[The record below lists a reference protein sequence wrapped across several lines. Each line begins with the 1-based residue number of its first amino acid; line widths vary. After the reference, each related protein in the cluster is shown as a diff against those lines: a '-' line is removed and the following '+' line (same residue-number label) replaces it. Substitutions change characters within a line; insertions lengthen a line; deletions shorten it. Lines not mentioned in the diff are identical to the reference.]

1 VIIID
6 PLKVSVITFP
16 VPEWLTSR
24 LSGFFGV
31 ASFAKS
37 SVVPVADFGTEE
49 ETGCGSLEAGGGV
62 FGIEQETSAKR
73 TARHKPETGGKRF
86 ENIGFH
92 CAGFFT
98 IMKPKSMSF
107 IKRVSIL
114 GIPIDALTRAE
125 AAGEIFRMIGSGSG
139 HHVMTPNP
147 EMLVEARRNPLFRA
161 VLQKSSLN
169 VPDGSGL
176 LWAARRQSSS
186 LPERVAGVDL
196 LKDICA
202 VGSVP
207 PVFLLGAAPGVAE
220 RAALRLRES
229 NPGLRVAG
237 TYSGTASPEDDD
249 QIVARINSSGAEI
262 LFVAYGAPKQDLW
275 IDRNLPK
282 MLAVRVAMG
291 VGGSF
296 DFLAGTKKRAPAWMR
311 RMALEWL
318 YRLIREPSRLKRI
331 FTAVVVFP
339 LLILREGSRDA

>member
-1 VIIID
+1 MIIID

-31 ASFAKS
+31 ASFVKS
-37 SVVPVADFGTEE
+37 SVVPVADFGTDD
-49 ETGCGSLEAGGGV
+49 ETGCGWFAAGSGV
-62 FGIEQETSAKR
+62 FGIEQETSTKR
-73 TARHKPETGGKRF
+73 PTRHKPETCGKRF

-92 CAGFFT
+92 CAGFFM
-98 IMKPKSMSF
+98 IMEPKSMSF
-107 IKRVSIL
+107 PRRVSIL
-114 GIPIDALTRAE
+114 GVPIDALSRAE
-125 AAGEIFRMIGSGSG
+125 AIGEIFRLIGSGSG

-161 VLQKSSLN
+161 VLQRSSLN

-176 LWAARRQSSS
+176 LWAARRRGSL

-202 VGSVP
+202 ESSIP

-220 RAALRLRES
+220 RAASRLRES
-229 NPGLRVAG
+229 NQSLKIVG
-237 TYSGTASPEDDD
+237 TFSGTPSPEDED

-282 MLAVRVAMG
+282 MPAVRMAMG

-296 DFLAGTKKRAPAWMR
+296 DFLAGTKKRAPAWMHR
-311 RMALEWL
+311 VALEWL
-318 YRLIREPSRLKRI
+318 YRLIREPSRFKRI

-339 LLILREGSRDA
+339 LLVLREGTRDA